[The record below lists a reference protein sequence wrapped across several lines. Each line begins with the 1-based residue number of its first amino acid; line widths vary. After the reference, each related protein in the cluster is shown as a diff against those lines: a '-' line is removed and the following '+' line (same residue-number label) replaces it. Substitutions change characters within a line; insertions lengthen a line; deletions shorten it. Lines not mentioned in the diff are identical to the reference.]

1 MQSWTNVFNFFVFL
15 RPLHSPYRTTTIYN
29 MQCIVQPLFS
39 SRLKPLDLDLDL
51 ENEFSPSAS
60 YSRARRFMHLL
71 INYFEN
77 FLLFYTPFH
86 TKKQGFFYW
95 DLRTPHAY
103 GTPPHEKKHVF
114 INSNF
119 FFFFVGD
126 IRDVQDPPPIQPPR
140 CKALNFYY

>member
-95 DLRTPHAY
+95 DLRHHMHMGLLLT
-103 GTPPHEKKHVF
+103 KKNMYLLTLISF
-114 INSNF
+114 SF
-119 FFFFVGD
+119 
-126 IRDVQDPPPIQPPR
+126 
-140 CKALNFYY
+140 L